1 MASTQREFHIRCVYQ
16 IYSHTLRMSMIGK
29 KKMKKEGRMARRTR
43 AEMMDETRGKLLA
56 SARAAFADKG
66 FFETS
71 MDDLTSA
78 VGLTRGALY
87 HHFGDKKGL
96 FAAVVDQIDAEM
108 AARARGL
115 ATGEDTVWRAL
126 LAEGRAYI
134 EMALDPE
141 VQRIVLRDGP
151 AVLGDPAHWPSQNR
165 CLDATRAAV
174 TQLLADG
181 VLRPVDIEA
190 ASRLLNGTALNAA
203 LWIAS
208 SDDPA
213 TMLPKAQEAFVM
225 LAEGL
230 IAQEFRRANCGTVV

>member
-1 MASTQREFHIRCVYQ
+1 
-16 IYSHTLRMSMIGK
+16 
-29 KKMKKEGRMARRTR
+29 MARRTR
-43 AEMMDETRGKLLA
+43 AEMMDETRRKLLA

-71 MDDLTSA
+71 MDDFTSA

-108 AARARGL
+108 ADRARSSAEAEGTPW
-115 ATGEDTVWRAL
+115 AAL
-126 LAEGRAYI
+126 LAEGEAYI

-151 AVLGDPAHWPSQNR
+151 AVLGDPTHWPSQNR

-174 TQLLADG
+174 TLLLSDG
-181 VLRPVDIEA
+181 VLRPVHVEA
-190 ASRLLNGTALNAA
+190 ASRLLNGAALDAA
-203 LWIAS
+203 LWVAS
-208 SDDPA
+208 CDDPA
-213 TMLPKAQEAFVM
+213 AMLPEAQEAFRM

-230 IAQEFRRANCGTVV
+230 LAAEGGAADHGPQA